1 MWSLLEP
8 SFLYSFILIF
18 FADEEVTIQS
28 LMLMKDDTL
37 MSLVPKAGPRAMLL
51 HQIDEVID

>member
-1 MWSLLEP
+1 
-8 SFLYSFILIF
+8 LYSFILIF